1 MKGLIIKEILGLR
14 QYLRV
19 LGFLLLAYGAMAYIM
34 RTTVFIP
41 VVNAF
46 LIMICVLNSS
56 NYDDNNRWEQFVLT
70 LPVSK
75 SDLVTSKY
83 LFILLLCIAS
93 TGITLVLSLSLSLLF
108 PASLTTI
115 LIASVASAFA
125 GLFLASLSM
134 PIIYRYGTEKARC
147 ILIIIIMVPTLL
159 LRAFSD
165 SLNKLCLPSAPV
177 LVRIGSSAAAFV
189 VVFAL
194 LSYGLSQK
202 LFAAREL

>member
-1 MKGLIIKEILGLR
+1 MKGLIIKEFLGLR

-147 ILIIIIMVPTLL
+147 ILVIIMVPTLL

-202 LFAAREL
+202 LFAAREF

>member
-75 SDLVTSKY
+75 
-83 LFILLLCIAS
+83 
-93 TGITLVLSLSLSLLF
+93 
-108 PASLTTI
+108 
-115 LIASVASAFA
+115 
-125 GLFLASLSM
+125 
-134 PIIYRYGTEKARC
+134 R
-147 ILIIIIMVPTLL
+147 
-159 LRAFSD
+159 
-165 SLNKLCLPSAPV
+165 
-177 LVRIGSSAAAFV
+177 
-189 VVFAL
+189 
-194 LSYGLSQK
+194 
-202 LFAAREL
+202 

>member
-1 MKGLIIKEILGLR
+1 MKGLIIKEFLGLR

-147 ILIIIIMVPTLL
+147 ILVIIMVPTLL